1 MPSLLPPEYLLLA
14 LFLESIFWGINAV
27 TLGFCL
33 EALLRTQN
41 RWKRGAEISKPM
53 LFFAVLMGCVATF
66 DTGTSFVL
74 SLRTL
79 AFHDGFLGPNLPVED
94 SSGWLGVMGT
104 VDVIVQT
111 VLGDSMLIYRCWI
124 VYGRSWLA
132 ILVPVILTV
141 AGLVCIGFTIFLEV
155 TLPATSYLAG
165 PYKRV
170 LISTWV
176 LTICIN
182 VTTTSLILL
191 RIWRVDRQSADL
203 QLSRKSTSSAS
214 PSSYQ
219 TARRIVIDSGLMHT
233 TVATATAIVY
243 ICGSNGYAALTGI
256 DVQMIAISFNLILI
270 RVHQKRAAALRQCSD
285 FERPPASTL
294 RFGVLHRTSPSADTA
309 LGDLES
315 NHNTRSFGVNSDGIL
330 DVSTSSN

>member
-53 LFFAVLMGCVATF
+53 LFFAVLMGCVSSF

-74 SLRTL
+74 GLRTL
-79 AFHDGFLGPNLPVED
+79 AFHDGFRGSNLPVED

-111 VLGDSMLIYRCWI
+111 VLGDCMLIYRCWI

-132 ILVPVILTV
+132 ILVPVILSV
-141 AGLVCIGFTIFLEV
+141 AGFVCIGFTIFLEV

-165 PYKRV
+165 PYKP
-170 LISTWV
+170 
-176 LTICIN
+176 
-182 VTTTSLILL
+182 LILL
-191 RIWRVDRQSADL
+191 RIWRIDRQSADL
-203 QLSRKSTSSAS
+203 QLSRKSTSSAA

-270 RVHQKRAAALRQCSD
+270 RVHRKRAAALRPRSD
-285 FERPPASTL
+285 LERRPASTL
-294 RFGVLHRTSPSADTA
+294 RFGVLHRTSPTADTA

-315 NHNTRSFGVNSDGIL
+315 NHNTRSFAVNSDSIL
-330 DVSTSSN
+330 DVSTSSNEIRD

>member
-33 EALLRTQN
+33 EA
-41 RWKRGAEISKPM
+41 
-53 LFFAVLMGCVATF
+53 
-66 DTGTSFVL
+66 
-74 SLRTL
+74 
-79 AFHDGFLGPNLPVED
+79 
-94 SSGWLGVMGT
+94 
-104 VDVIVQT
+104 
-111 VLGDSMLIYRCWI
+111 
-124 VYGRSWLA
+124 
-132 ILVPVILTV
+132 
-141 AGLVCIGFTIFLEV
+141 
-155 TLPATSYLAG
+155 
-165 PYKRV
+165 
-170 LISTWV
+170 
-176 LTICIN
+176 
-182 VTTTSLILL
+182 
-191 RIWRVDRQSADL
+191 
-203 QLSRKSTSSAS
+203 LSRKSTSSAS